1 MFSETHILP
10 GVKEHADFI
19 YSTIESYKSDL
30 MKHVRRLQE
39 VRTKLNNNVLSQN
52 FLVQTFSKQ
61 NDPAELEEQIIDDCI
76 SDASSYV
83 MSVNTQAS
91 NASRNSG

>member
-1 MFSETHILP
+1 MP

-19 YSTIESYKSDL
+19 SSTIESYKSDL
-30 MKHVRRLQE
+30 KKHVYRLQE
-39 VRTKLNNNVLSQN
+39 VRSKLNNNVVSHG
-52 FLVQTFSKQ
+52 FLEQTFSKQ
-61 NDPAELEEQIIDDCI
+61 NDPAELEEQITDDCN

-91 NASRNSG
+91 NASRTSG